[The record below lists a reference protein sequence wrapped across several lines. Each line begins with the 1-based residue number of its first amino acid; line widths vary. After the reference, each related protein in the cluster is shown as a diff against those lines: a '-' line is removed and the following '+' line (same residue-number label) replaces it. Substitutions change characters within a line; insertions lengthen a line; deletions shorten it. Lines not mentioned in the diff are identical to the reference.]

1 MNRETTEVAI
11 ARAICGMELDERE
24 KGILV
29 RIQIRGAPASDQPA
43 RIQQFPLGKRS
54 TTQPY
59 VNWNLRRR
67 NENGAAQT
75 IVLSHIL

>member
-11 ARAICGMELDERE
+11 ARAICGMEIDERE

-43 RIQQFPLGKRS
+43 RIQHFPLEKRS
-54 TTQPY
+54 TTQPD

-67 NENGAAQT
+67 NENGAQT

>member
-54 TTQPY
+54 TTQPD

-67 NENGAAQT
+67 NKNGAQT